1 MPQTVKVPAYV
12 SRNAERGLKLHEEGR
27 TGDGI
32 QPATIREARDMVE
45 GAISEDKVRRM
56 GPWFRRHKA
65 DLDAPKN
72 SDPND
77 PGYPGAGLAAWL
89 LWGGDS
95 NGSWRAAEW
104 AERTT
109 ERLDREKEKESRKA
123 SKLTGPGYQM
133 ASLDE
138 QLSAALAQVE
148 NLQAEAAKISESSAA
163 AIASAVAASEE
174 KARAEIAAANTL
186 VADLSAQLAA
196 LTDKVSALE
205 AEKASAEKAAAKIV
219 AAAAATPADVSGVIE
234 SAPAAKSRDQLLAE
248 FRSIKDPKAK
258 AEFYNAH
265 WAALASRD

>member
-27 TGDGI
+27 TGEGI

-45 GAISEDKVRRM
+45 GAISPDKVRRM

-72 SDPND
+72 SNPND

-95 NGSWRAAEW
+95 NGSMRAAEW
-104 AERTT
+104 AERTAA
-109 ERLDREKEKESRKA
+109 RLDREEQKDA
-123 SKLTGPGYQM
+123 LLTTAGNQM

-148 NLQAEAAKISESSAA
+148 SLQAAA
-163 AIASAVAASEE
+163 AAVSEESKVALAAAEAKAAADVAA
-174 KARAEIAAANTL
+174 ALAERDTLAAQ
-186 VADLSAQLAA
+186 VADLAAKVAA
-196 LTDKVSALE
+196 LES
-205 AEKASAEKAAAKIV
+205 EKASAEAQAAKIV
-219 AAAAATPADVSGVIE
+219 AAAAATPADVSGVVE
-234 SAPAAKSRDQLLAE
+234 SAPKAKSREDLLAE
-248 FRSIKDPKAK
+248 FRAIKDPAEKA
-258 AEFYNAH
+258 AFYNAN
-265 WAALASRD
+265 AKALTSF